1 MSDSSTREVQ
11 IDNVA
16 PMEPSIRL
24 SEPEGLGDKIWY
36 GEEGGIATI
45 TAGADT
51 LSGPWKIRYKVEG
64 ATTITEREIEGTTV
78 TVNITSA
85 GESKITAWTIDRAG
99 NISET
104 AEEETIRIDT
114 KAPKATIEEVSRG
127 GHTIRVRAGWEDDSS
142 GVYSYILWYRTK
154 STGSTWTE
162 AGRVSSPN
170 RRKSF

>member
-24 SEPEGLGDKIWY
+24 SDPEGLEDKIWY
-36 GEEGGIATI
+36 GEKGGIATI

-104 AEEETIRIDT
+104 AEETIKID
-114 KAPKATIEEVSRG
+114 KEKPKVTIEEVSRG
-127 GHTIRVRAGWEDDSS
+127 GHTIRVRARWEDDSS
-142 GVYSYILWYRTK
+142 GVYSYILSYRTN
-154 STGSTWTE
+154 STGSPSIE

-170 RRKSF
+170 RRKSI